1 MIQAFELGL
10 NSDMFISYIA
20 EVVLLQASFTVYL
33 FLVRVLNSS
42 VILNRTKSNIS
53 CHKSDFNNTQFRTV
67 HMKYSVQG
75 IAFY

>member
-53 CHKSDFNNTQFRTV
+53 CHKSDFNTQFRTV